1 MTSLNKYIDNHN
13 QEIEETQE
21 QILEIQ
27 KQLRDLEQQFMTTIN
42 LSSIIK
48 KNNNNTPWFIWYG
61 WRVEILYNV
70 DKCWS

>member
-27 KQLRDLEQQFMTTIN
+27 KQLRDLEQQFITTTII
-42 LSSIIK
+42 SSIIRI
-48 KNNNNTPWFIWYG
+48 NNNNTPQF
-61 WRVEILYNV
+61 V
-70 DKCWS
+70 

>member
-1 MTSLNKYIDNHN
+1 MTSLNKYIENHN
-13 QEIEETQE
+13 QEIEQTQE

-48 KNNNNTPWFIWYG
+48 KNNNNTP
-61 WRVEILYNV
+61 
-70 DKCWS
+70 